1 VLQLLQVRL
10 LAGLLVVL
18 RVGQRVELLVLVVA

>member
-1 VLQLLQVRL
+1 MRL

-18 RVGQRVELLVLVVA
+18 ATAHAGDAEIFSAP